1 MYISLCPLC
10 RGCQGECQLTTA
22 VLDICWLG
30 TKLRLQIPFTQSTK
44 HPSNGNFFLTLDG
57 IRSIFQW
64 GKLLKRGRL
73 ISIKKKR
80 LLSPPPPPPPLAEQ
94 VLFTKLN
101 KNYIRLQKICMG
113 LPENPFLC
121 DSKDTFLKLFDTLFM
136 KILLKIRFVR
146 KGTFFRNIL
155 WKNLG
160 LLGWKFCFENIK
172 IMLYQNAPEP
182 LQRP

>member
-10 RGCQGECQLTTA
+10 RGCQRECQLTTA
-22 VLDICWLG
+22 VLDIFWLG
-30 TKLRLQIPFTQSTK
+30 TKLRLQIPFTQPTK

-64 GKLLKRGRL
+64 GKLLKSSRL

-80 LLSPPPPPPPLAEQ
+80 LFFFPLAKQ
-94 VLFTKLN
+94 VPFTKLN
-101 KNYIRLQKICMG
+101 KKYICLQKICMD
-113 LPENPFLC
+113 LSENPLLC
-121 DSKDTFLKLFDTLFM
+121 DSKGIFLKLFDTLFM
-136 KILLKIRFVR
+136 KMLLKIRFVR

-155 WKNLG
+155 WKNWG

-172 IMLYQNAPEP
+172 IMLYQSAPEL